1 MVLCTLLA
9 PSQNDQAK
17 LTALIEDMYQTD
29 AVLGD
34 EIAFL
39 LLHPGAQTPLGLDK
53 GYGEFATLRGTA
65 FVGTARKRDLAYSLR
80 ETQVFRDM
88 SRDGDSYRKEIA
100 EKSSKAMALFVPEFM
115 ELFGVR
121 PSEVPALCI
130 LVKGMDESVVV
141 PMAKDWTVET
151 VLEVLGKLR
160 NLADSLPNFNSEYQT
175 LAAPLP
181 LKLPKL
187 EEATREID
195 AKSKQIEEILE
206 RLLGRHGATEGD
218 RNLVAGFVAR
228 KLPDTVQLECVL
240 SALSFIHTERYG
252 RDGQALKVRTLMKR
266 LEFVRLSLRAD
277 FQAREYVL
285 SVADRAQAIVLRRE
299 KLLEDIRSIPSARLV
314 ATTQLSAQPLRKI
327 RNGLE
332 NINLAGDLGEK
343 FMTGIEWLKKLASA
357 FS

>member
-9 PSQNDQAK
+9 PSQKDQAK
-17 LTALIEDMYQTD
+17 LTAFIEDMYQTD

-65 FVGTARKRDLAYSLR
+65 FTGATRKRDLAYSLR
-80 ETQVFRDM
+80 DTQVFRDM
-88 SRDGDSYRKEIA
+88 SRDGDPYRKEIA

-121 PSEVPALCI
+121 QSEVPALCV

-141 PMAKDWTVET
+141 PLSKDWTVEN

-160 NLADSLPNFNSEYQT
+160 SLADSLPNFNSEYQT

-181 LKLPKL
+181 LKLPRL
-187 EEATREID
+187 EDATREID
-195 AKSKQIEEILE
+195 AKCKQIEEILE
-206 RLLGRHGATEGD
+206 RLLGRHGGTEAD
-218 RNLVAGFVAR
+218 RDLVADFVAR
-228 KLPDTVQLECVL
+228 KLPDAAQLEYVL
-240 SALSFIHTERYG
+240 SSLSFIHTERYG
-252 RDGQALKVRTLMKR
+252 RDGQALKVRALMNR
-266 LEFVRLSLRAD
+266 LEFVRESLRAD

-299 KLLEDIRSIPSARLV
+299 KLLEDIRNIRSARLV
-314 ATTQLSAQPLRKI
+314 ATTQFGAQPLRKI
-327 RNGLE
+327 RTGLE

-343 FMTGIEWLKKLASA
+343 FMTGIEWLKKLVSA